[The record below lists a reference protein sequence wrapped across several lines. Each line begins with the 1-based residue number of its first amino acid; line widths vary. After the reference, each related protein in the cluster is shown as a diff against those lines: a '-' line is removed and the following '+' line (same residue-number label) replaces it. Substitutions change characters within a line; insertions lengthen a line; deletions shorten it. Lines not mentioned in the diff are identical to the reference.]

1 MHIEIDYNGTY
12 AICKVDGRPF
22 NYCKHEDQIFA
33 LSAMRC
39 VKEYYDRERKLGRI
53 KGIKQ
58 EKKSMEQPLM
68 LQSNCEDCINYDGF
82 GACMVH
88 GYHLVENCKEYK
100 KGE

>member
-1 MHIEIDYNGTY
+1 
-12 AICKVDGRPF
+12 
-22 NYCKHEDQIFA
+22 
-33 LSAMRC
+33 
-39 VKEYYDRERKLGRI
+39 
-53 KGIKQ
+53 
-58 EKKSMEQPLM
+58 MEQPLM